1 MSGLEKLTQSI
12 LDEAKNYAAG
22 IVSDAEKECAQIK
35 KDSDDRCAR
44 IKHTASEEN
53 DKKEAQLKE
62 ASVSAAALIKK
73 QELLRTKRKVID
85 SVTDKVKQR
94 LYSLDNEKYFEIL
107 LRLAKKNAHAGE
119 KGQMLLNAGD
129 KTRLTT
135 GFEKDIAALGLSL
148 SEKDAQI
155 KGGFILKYGGI
166 EENCSF
172 DAVLDSASDT
182 VTDIVANELFR

>member
-12 LDEAKNYAAG
+12 LDEANENAAG
-22 IVSDAEKECAQIK
+22 IVSDAENECEKIK
-35 KDSDDRCAR
+35 KDSDNKCAD
-44 IKHTASEEN
+44 IKRAASEET

-73 QELLRTKRKVID
+73 QEILRTKRRIID

-94 LYSLDNEKYFEIL
+94 LYSLDSEKYFETL
-107 LRLAKKNAHAGE
+107 LRLAKKTAHGGE
-119 KGQMLLNAGD
+119 EGQMLLNADD
-129 KTRLTT
+129 KKRLPK

-148 SEKDAQI
+148 SEADAQL

-182 VTDIVANELFR
+182 VTDIVSNELFR